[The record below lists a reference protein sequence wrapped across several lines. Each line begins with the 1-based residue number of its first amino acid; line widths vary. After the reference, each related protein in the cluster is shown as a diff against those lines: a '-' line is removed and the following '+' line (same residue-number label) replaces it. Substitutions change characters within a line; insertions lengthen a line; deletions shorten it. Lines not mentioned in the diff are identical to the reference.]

1 MSTRDSSKGIAYETS
16 SRFLTPQKSRT
27 TRSSPFTN
35 PHITKAIVPYKR
47 HSSRS
52 NNLFMKP
59 TETIRNNYHLIRLV
73 SERRTAQIKMLENN
87 TNEAYLLNLL
97 TVYGL
102 TSV

>member
-1 MSTRDSSKGIAYETS
+1 
-16 SRFLTPQKSRT
+16 
-27 TRSSPFTN
+27 
-35 PHITKAIVPYKR
+35 
-47 HSSRS
+47 
-52 NNLFMKP
+52 MKP